1 MSALPPPLPR
11 SLALQVVLPRGCLVL
26 GWLALNQWVRLPV
39 PLAFVLMA
47 ADGLFL
53 LWQARAFQLSADAHV
68 RSTGA
73 MMPVWGGYL
82 VLLFAGFAALIL
94 WWDTLLIARAVEE
107 PAYAEQRRLEREA
120 KYSLRVS
127 GDGLVLIFDG
137 EITHG
142 LTRRMEAV
150 LAAAPEVRRVRLAGP
165 GGLIYEARGAA
176 KLIRRHQLDTEAAA
190 LCASACTLIFAAGRT
205 RRLAA
210 GGQLGFHGYA
220 LMFEGGLPQV
230 DLLKEQQKDLA
241 FFEQQGIRGAFAR
254 QIFAVGNGELWIPS
268 RPELR
273 AAGVLTGEAH

>member
-11 SLALQVVLPRGCLVL
+11 SLALQVVLPRGGLVL

-142 LTRRMEAV
+142 LTRRMDAV

-176 KLIRRHQLDTEAAA
+176 KLIRRHQLDTEAAT

-230 DLLKEQQKDLA
+230 DLQKEQQKDLA

-268 RPELR
+268 HPDLR